1 MTDGKLKIARFFEL
15 ALNAKH
21 ADDELRA
28 EFSDVEY
35 ESVLDH
41 VLANPELRSDF
52 AGAFV
57 EIAYDPSLGPIDL
70 VEYCMHCLRWEE
82 VEAHF
87 LDRLEAERSERGPH
101 CDACSGH
108 STRIGRNQI
117 SIAGFKR
124 LRTIRQQTKLSSFSR
139 HARLTA

>member
-1 MTDGKLKIARFFEL
+1 MTDRKIKIARFFEL

-28 EFSDVEY
+28 EFSDFEY
-35 ESVLDH
+35 EAVLDH

-52 AGAFV
+52 ASAFV

-70 VEYCMHCLRWEE
+70 VEYCMHFLRWKE

-87 LDRLEAERSERGPH
+87 LGRLETEQSER
-101 CDACSGH
+101 ARSAL
-108 STRIGRNQI
+108 R
-117 SIAGFKR
+117 R
-124 LRTIRQQTKLSSFSR
+124 LLRSFDENWPESDLYRRFQKAADDSS
-139 HARLTA
+139 AN